1 MERKPSKNNKKY
13 GNKIEKFST
22 SSVPGGPSIPMYIW
36 IPLLVIV
43 CGIAAYFIYI
53 FSNDA

>member
-13 GNKIEKFST
+13 SNKIEKFT
-22 SSVPGGPSIPMYIW
+22 APGGPSIPMYIW

-43 CGIAAYFIYI
+43 CGIAAYFIFI
-53 FSNDA
+53 FSTDA